1 MLRQILLK
9 GQMRL
14 TGSKFESQ
22 KAKYIAVYPNYFF
35 TAETGA
41 LISNVIQQ
49 LRDVNFFRVRSQLG
63 EDDLSIEKIFQL
75 DVFAATPQPE
85 MEVVD
90 LGDDDDDEDGDAPTL
105 EENAQEIQATDRG
118 YIKYQPEE
126 YPGLFLFGMPARKDS
141 NDTASWAMPAFLALA
156 LPLITSTKVVV
167 SEMSLPLF
175 ASGRDFQ
182 ETVVFDAPHPY
193 LDSVLE
199 EKRTRVNRILPTLQR
214 LIYIYRIN
222 IDTYAKKG
230 KPEWGHL
237 SAIAR
242 ELATDPLY
250 LFTYLRRQD
259 RIHSAYRSNIE
270 FYLRIFEC
278 ITEGTV
284 SESKIARCVDLYAI
298 FYQGGYQ
305 SHSILKP
312 IDIAAKAIIN
322 SPLNIEPEDLL
333 WQIQGEIKNWMD
345 RVRSKSATGR
355 ALFWGKDLSEKEQ
368 PAIRDFVTYVY
379 EEVFINYCQGERGL
393 LRSRINRFKDGCEAY
408 YTYRYLSRKQQDQ
421 PDEPEAEKE
430 PVNIDEQQPLSMK

>member
-9 GQMRL
+9 GQLRL

-35 TAETGA
+35 TAETGS
-41 LISNVIQQ
+41 LVSNVLQQ
-49 LRDVNFFRVRSQLG
+49 LRDVNFFSVRSQLG
-63 EDDLSIEKIFQL
+63 ERDLSTEKRTFIEKIFQL
-75 DVFAATPQPE
+75 DVFAAAPQPE
-85 MEVVD
+85 VTIVD
-90 LGDDDDDEDGDAPTL
+90 LDDDDDNEDKT
-105 EENAQEIQATDRG
+105 EEDTQDIQTPDRS
-118 YIKYQPEE
+118 YIKYQPAE
-126 YPGLFLFGMPARKDS
+126 YPGLFIFGMRPGKDS
-141 NDTASWAMPAFLALA
+141 NDTASWAMPAFLALS
-156 LPLITSTKVVV
+156 LPLVTSTKVVV

-175 ASGRDFQ
+175 ASGREFH

-193 LDSVLE
+193 LDYVLE
-199 EKRTRVNRILPTLQR
+199 EKRIRVNRILPTLLR
-214 LIYIYRIN
+214 LIYIYRVN

-250 LFTYLRRQD
+250 LFSYLRRQD
-259 RIHSAYRSNIE
+259 RINAAYRSNIA
-270 FYLRIFEC
+270 FYLHIFAC
-278 ITEGTV
+278 ITEIPM
-284 SESKIARCVDLYAI
+284 SESKIAQCVDLYAI

-312 IDIAAKAIIN
+312 VDIAARAIIN
-322 SPLNIEPEDLL
+322 SPLNIEPEDLH

-355 ALFWGKDLSEKEQ
+355 ALFWGKDISEKEQ
-368 PAIRDFVTYVY
+368 PAIHAFVKYFY
-379 EEVFINYCQGERGL
+379 DEVFMEYCQGERGT

-408 YTYRYLSRKQQDQ
+408 YTHRYMVPKTQQQDRPAEQ
-421 PDEPEAEKE
+421 EAEKE
-430 PVNIDEQQPLSMK
+430 AEPEAANVD